1 MGIPGNTPA
10 AASGSEFGYIEVIED
25 CVCIGEKC
33 QKTSCHI
40 PKSLSVGD
48 YAEMERYNFHNDGDG
63 TFNTC

>member
-33 QKTSCHI
+33 QKTPCHI

-48 YAEMERYNFHNDGDG
+48 YAEMERYI
-63 TFNTC
+63 